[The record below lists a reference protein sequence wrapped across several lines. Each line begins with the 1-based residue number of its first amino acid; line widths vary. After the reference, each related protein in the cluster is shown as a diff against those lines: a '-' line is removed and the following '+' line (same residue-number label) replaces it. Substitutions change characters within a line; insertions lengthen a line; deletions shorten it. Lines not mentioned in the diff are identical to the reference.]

1 MPRQCWK
8 MASKMLDD
16 ENVADADQ
24 TQGVAR
30 VGEELEEYDCGCK
43 IRFRRLDYG
52 EAGNELPRKAL
63 VVPEFVSCDKH
74 EGLQSVPP
82 SDSRLV
88 KVRREYE
95 SFLNE

>member
-1 MPRQCWK
+1 MRNG
-8 MASKMLDD
+8 
-16 ENVADADQ
+16 ENVANADQ
-24 TQGVAR
+24 IECKAR

-43 IRFRRLDYG
+43 IRFRRLEYG

-63 VVPEFVSCDKH
+63 VIPEFLSCDKH
-74 EGLQSVPP
+74 KGLQSVPP